1 MITFLKPYLDII
13 LSERSWSW
21 SLVGILYV
29 LAAFFVRSWFM
40 NSLVW
45 KAKQLDKSLYH
56 AVKSAYLKRSILGWF
71 LFFIPLALFTFFWQ
85 NILPK
90 NDAKQ
95 FLIIWSGAAS
105 FVLSILLHVRAFA
118 LGALTVLKKQSENLK
133 EKNLYE
139 A

>member
-1 MITFLKPYLDII
+1 MITVIKPYLDII
-13 LSERSWSW
+13 LAERSWSW
-21 SLVGILYV
+21 SLIGILYV

-56 AVKSAYLKRSILGWF
+56 AVKSAYLKRSVLGWF
-71 LFFIPLALFTFFWQ
+71 LFFVPLALFTLFWQ
-85 NILPK
+85 KTITEESK
-90 NDAKQ
+90 R
-95 FLIIWSGAAS
+95 FWIVVGGSS
-105 FVLSILLHVRAFA
+105 CFVLSILLHIRAFG
-118 LGALTVLKKQSENLK
+118 LGALTVLKKHSDNLK

>member
-1 MITFLKPYLDII
+1 MITFIKPYLDII
-13 LSERSWSW
+13 LAERSWSW
-21 SLVGILYV
+21 SLIGILYV

-56 AVKSAYLKRSILGWF
+56 AVKSAYLKRSVVGWF
-71 LFFIPLALFTFFWQ
+71 LFFVPLALFTFFWQ
-85 NILPK
+85 NLIPQK
-90 NDAKQ
+90 DKQ
-95 FLIIWSGAAS
+95 FLIICGGTTA
-105 FVLSILLHVRAFA
+105 FILSIILHLRAFA
-118 LGALTVLKKQSENLK
+118 LGTLTVLKKHSENLK